1 MTARKT
7 NRLPVLLVSMAACVR
22 CACCLRFV
30 VWAAGVL
37 RINADEAAAAGKSES
52 AVGGSGWL
60 GVIESAMLV
69 RGLRTVNKS
78 SRNAMP
84 ICFDH

>member
-1 MTARKT
+1 M
-7 NRLPVLLVSMAACVR
+7 
-22 CACCLRFV
+22 
-30 VWAAGVL
+30 L

-69 RGLRTVNKS
+69 RGLRTVKKIFPECH
-78 SRNAMP
+78 AHL
-84 ICFDH
+84 F

>member
-69 RGLRTVNKS
+69 RGLRTVKKIFPECH
-78 SRNAMP
+78 AHL
-84 ICFDH
+84 F